1 MMTKIEENDLVYL
14 ISMANKMEALEW
26 DGVDSWCG
34 YGDSFK
40 KYKADWAEHLGI
52 DKTSAED
59 MTFEELAR
67 IEVKQIYG
75 KNN

>member
-1 MMTKIEENDLVYL
+1 MMIEIKENDLIYL
-14 ISMANKMEALEW
+14 ISMANRMEALEW
-26 DGVDSWCG
+26 DGVDNWNR

-40 KYKADWAEHLGI
+40 KYKADWAESLGI
-52 DKTSAED
+52 DKASAED

-67 IEVKQIYG
+67 IEVKQTYG

>member
-1 MMTKIEENDLVYL
+1 MTIGFEENDLVCL
-14 ISMANKMEALEW
+14 ISMTNKMEALEW
-26 DGVDSWCG
+26 DGVNNWNG
-34 YGDSFK
+34 YGESLK
-40 KYKADWAEHLGI
+40 KYKADWAESLGI
-52 DKTSAED
+52 DRVSAED

>member
-1 MMTKIEENDLVYL
+1 MTIGFEENDLVYL

-26 DGVDSWCG
+26 DGVDNWCG
-34 YGDSFK
+34 YGESFK
-40 KYKADWAEHLGI
+40 KYKADWAENLGI
-52 DKTSAED
+52 DKKEAEN

-67 IEVKQIYG
+67 IEVKQFYG

>member
-1 MMTKIEENDLVYL
+1 MIIEIEENDLVCL
-14 ISMANKMEALEW
+14 ISMANRMEALEW
-26 DGVDSWCG
+26 DGVDNWSG

-40 KYKADWAEHLGI
+40 KYKADWAESLGI

-67 IEVKQIYG
+67 IEVKQTYG